1 MLRDHCYFSLD
12 YNADIKELADPYK
25 IVEMDRVI
33 QFPYTALENMETAEE
48 AVARMQEK
56 KREQGRRLQ
65 AQAHAVRLQKVCDR
79 ELLMIWPAF
88 VFVKSWHLNSLYK
101 KNKTWKALWL

>member
-12 YNADIKELADPYK
+12 YNNDIRAAADPEE
-25 IVEMDRVI
+25 IVKMDRII
-33 QFPYTALENMETAEE
+33 QFPYTALENLETAED

-65 AQAHAVRLQKVCDR
+65 AQAAAVRLQKVCYGVASADGARADSLDR
-79 ELLMIWPAF
+79 CTADTKGTRSRKLPRP
-88 VFVKSWHLNSLYK
+88 
-101 KNKTWKALWL
+101 

>member
-12 YNADIKELADPYK
+12 YNEDIKALSDPEA
-25 IVEMDRVI
+25 IVRMDRVI
-33 QFPYTALENMETAEE
+33 QFPYAAVEHVETAEE

-65 AQAHAVRLQKVCDR
+65 AQAAAVRLQKVSEEPSIR
-79 ELLMIWPAF
+79 L
-88 VFVKSWHLNSLYK
+88 
-101 KNKTWKALWL
+101 